1 MIKIGLRAAG
11 MLLARPTWG
20 QECVGIDMAGPLS
33 LGEDSPLLTCTT
45 KDPRGDLVQ
54 LATTIAEHQREQA
67 YVAFSLLLDNIG
79 CPMKLFD
86 LLVRL
91 PKDVPEL
98 HLATLGKC
106 YAPNID
112 VAEAVPPDSFLHK
125 FIAEI
130 HQAQGEDQ
138 VIVLRPEHH
147 QGLLPILPH
156 MLWWQVEDLRAHPR
170 WAPPTIAMMTNDPLT
185 NGRLLRMIRSVAQGS
200 TDQLTVLAAVAGSLF
215 ENATHL
221 LAALEAALLCQD
233 SAAHLDKVVEIL
245 GVDRL
250 RRVLSEL
257 HSRSYISTDAYNRVA
272 AIVDPSRMSVA
283 VVASDPEVGTIVIPG
298 PPPPPPPPPP
308 VLGKG
313 TAKGPATK
321 WAQVQ
326 VPSPT
331 AAESPLSEKFAGI
344 DVGAGLS
351 ALTLLERLTHLRKT
365 KGPVKKQAAVEEAV
379 DNPKKMMQRLGDLG
393 VEKMK
398 GQQVKAQ
405 YQALYTDKNESPER
419 SQDEWNYLGQ
429 TGNR

>member
-1 MIKIGLRAAG
+1 MIKIGLLAAG

-20 QECVGIDMAGPLS
+20 QECKGVDMAGPLS

-45 KDPRGDLVQ
+45 KDSRGDLAR
-54 LATTIAEHQREQA
+54 LATKIAEHQREQA
-67 YVAFSLLLDNIG
+67 YVAFSLLLDNLG

-138 VIVLRPEHH
+138 VVMLRPEHH

-170 WAPPTIAMMTNDPLT
+170 WAPSTIAMMTNDPLA
-185 NGRLLRMIRSVAQGS
+185 NGRLLRMIRSVAQGN

-215 ENATHL
+215 ENETHL
-221 LAALEAALLCQD
+221 LAALEAALLCQG

-257 HSRSYISTDAYNRVA
+257 HERSYISTDAYNRVA

-283 VVASDPEVGTIVIPG
+283 VVASDPAVGTIVIPG

-308 VLGKG
+308 VLGRG

-321 WAQVQ
+321 WAKVEAA
-326 VPSPT
+326 PSP
-331 AAESPLSEKFAGI
+331 AAAKSLLSETVAGI
-344 DVGAGLS
+344 AVGAGLS
-351 ALTLLERLTHLRKT
+351 TSALLERLTHLKKT
-365 KGPVKKQAAVEEAV
+365 GGLDGKLPVVHRDASKRI
-379 DNPKKMMQRLGDLG
+379 MQEFGDLG
-393 VEKMK
+393 VEKMA
-398 GQQVKAQ
+398 GRQVDTKH
-405 YQALYTDKNESPER
+405 QAPETGKNESSER
-419 SQDEWNYLGQ
+419 SEDEWNYLGQ